1 MFEKFRLRDALVKYT
16 QNFVSTQWGNEK
28 YKWEAVNFFQDNWD
42 VNAANFASMLNLSLS
57 KTNNLLAF
65 SQLLDSGMSQ
75 SCYQLSAHGNM
86 PHRR

>member
-1 MFEKFRLRDALVKYT
+1 MFEKFRLRDALVKYK

-42 VNAANFASMLNLSLS
+42 VNAANFVSMLNLSLS

-75 SCYQLSAHGNM
+75 SCYQLSAYGNM